1 MPKQSTSSGGT
12 WFHICLKFKRQEKNE
27 SKLTLVYSIYLMSFY
42 FYGVPLTYQK
52 NKVKIEKTVKA
63 SFLIS
68 DLHDEGYATSS
79 GAYKRSVI
87 KAGGC
92 QIRDKRR

>member
-1 MPKQSTSSGGT
+1 MPKQSTTSGGT
-12 WFHICLKFKRQEKNE
+12 WFHICLKFKKQEKNE

-52 NKVKIEKTVKA
+52 NKEKIERTIKA

-79 GAYKRSVI
+79 GAFQKGCYK
-87 KAGGC
+87 GGWMPN
-92 QIRDKRR
+92 KR